1 LSLTTFELPWKRC
14 CVSVEGEID
23 PLALLLLDIP
33 FPPQTSDNDIPE
45 QDIQDNVSE
54 LSDPPLLPP
63 EVQEEVVQVHTSHR
77 PNKFQGQYT
86 LLFAL
91 IASTALSAETCEPR
105 NYQDA

>member
-1 LSLTTFELPWKRC
+1 LSSTTSEPPWKQC
-14 CVSVEGEID
+14 CVSVEEDID

-45 QDIQDNVSE
+45 QGIQNNVSE

-63 EVQEEVVQVHTSHR
+63 EVQEEVVQVCTSHC

-91 IASTALSAETCEPR
+91 IASAAFSAETCEPR
-105 NYQDA
+105 NYQAA